1 MTAEHVSTEDFVS
14 PGVGSGSSLQTV
26 SPGAM
31 LSTALFLPLPLTPP
45 ITHTRPATNSAVQA
59 SRG

>member
-1 MTAEHVSTEDFVS
+1 MTAEQVSTGDFVS
-14 PGVGSGSSLQTV
+14 PGVGSGSSLHAV

-45 ITHTRPATNSAVQA
+45 ITQTRPATNSAVQA